1 MEKVETM
8 KTYYPKAGQIE
19 EQWFLVDAENMVLG
33 RLASRIASVLRGK
46 NDPRY
51 TPHANMHNHVVVINA
66 DKVLMTGNKLLEKF
80 YYHHSGWVGG
90 IKATSAEKML
100 EKHPTEILRHAVWGM
115 LPKNRLSHA
124 TMKRLRL
131 FAGPEH
137 DHKAQQPKPIE
148 LMKNA

>member
-1 MEKVETM
+1 VDRPDATM
-8 KTYYPKAGQIE
+8 TFRNIAVAQ
-19 EQWFLVDAENMVLG
+19 AVLSGKEDGLAAIG
-33 RLASRIASVLRGK
+33 RGDV
-46 NDPRY
+46 
-51 TPHANMHNHVVVINA
+51 
-66 DKVLMTGNKLLEKF
+66 
-80 YYHHSGWVGG
+80 
-90 IKATSAEKML
+90 
-100 EKHPTEILRHAVWGM
+100 AVWGM